1 MIVNKKEQISVLIV
15 DDSIFFREMVSRKLS
30 MERSIYVIATANNP
44 FDARDKIL
52 KYDPDIVICDV
63 EMPKMNGIE
72 FIRRLLPQYS
82 VPVIVVSSNAS
93 AAADARKAGA
103 LYFVEKPK
111 GDLAITIEKFIA
123 ELTKKIHLAA
133 KTKVVLP
140 GSMVVETI
148 PRRSGNEDQFADRL
162 IAIGAS
168 TGGTEAIYEILKNL
182 TPNCPGIV
190 IVQHIPPIF
199 SKMFA
204 QRLDAQTTFQC
215 KEAATGDY
223 LKNGWVYIAPGDKHM
238 RIKRIA
244 KKYRIEVFEGEKV
257 NGHCPSVDILFESV
271 AKEAGARAIGVLLTG
286 MGYDGAKGLLNIRRK
301 GALTIGQD
309 EATSVVYGMNKV
321 AFNMGAVTIQAAL
334 EKIHTHILSAIKE

>member
-1 MIVNKKEQISVLIV
+1 MVNKEDRISVLIV
-15 DDSIFFREMVSRKLS
+15 DDSIFFREMLSRKLS
-30 MERSIYVIATANNP
+30 MEPSICVIATADNP

-72 FIRRLLPQYS
+72 FIRRLLPQYPL
-82 VPVIVVSSNAS
+82 PVIVVSSNAS
-93 AAADARKAGA
+93 AAANARKAGA

-111 GDLAITIEKFIA
+111 GDLAKTIEKFVI
-123 ELTKKIHLAA
+123 ELIKKIHIAA
-133 KTKVVLP
+133 KTTVVLP
-140 GSMVVETI
+140 RSMAVEKIT
-148 PRRSGNEDQFADRL
+148 RQSNDEGQFTDQL

-204 QRLDAQTTFQC
+204 QRLDTQTTFRC
-215 KEAATGDY
+215 KEATTGDY
-223 LKNGWVYIAPGDKHM
+223 LENGWVYIAPGDKHM
-238 RIKRIA
+238 RVKRIG

-321 AFNMGAVTIQAAL
+321 AFNMGAVTIQASL
-334 EKIHTHILSAIKE
+334 EKIHKHILSAIKE

>member
-1 MIVNKKEQISVLIV
+1 MRDKKDQISVLIV
-15 DDSIFFREMVSRKLS
+15 DDSIFFREIVSRKLS
-30 MERSIYVIATANNP
+30 MEPFIYVIATANNP

-52 KYDPDIVICDV
+52 KYDPDVVICDV

-72 FIRRLLPQYS
+72 FIRRLLPQYPL
-82 VPVIVVSSNAS
+82 PVIVVSSNAG
-93 AAADARKAGA
+93 AAADAKKAGA

-111 GDLAITIEKFIA
+111 GDLAKTIEKFIV
-123 ELTKKIHLAA
+123 ELTKKIRIAA
-133 KTKVVLP
+133 KMTVVIPRPL
-140 GSMVVETI
+140 VVEEI
-148 PRRSGNEDQFADRL
+148 NQRLDDEAQFTDRI

-182 TPNCPGIV
+182 PSNCPGIV
-190 IVQHIPPIF
+190 IVQHIPPMF

-204 QRLDAQTTFQC
+204 QRLDAQTMFQC

-238 RIKRIA
+238 RVKRIG
-244 KKYRIEVFEGEKV
+244 KKYRIEVFEGERV

-271 AKEAGARAIGVLLTG
+271 AKEAGAQAIGVLLTG

-321 AFNMGAVTIQAAL
+321 AFNMGAVTIQASL
-334 EKIHTHILSAIKE
+334 EKIHTYILSAIKE